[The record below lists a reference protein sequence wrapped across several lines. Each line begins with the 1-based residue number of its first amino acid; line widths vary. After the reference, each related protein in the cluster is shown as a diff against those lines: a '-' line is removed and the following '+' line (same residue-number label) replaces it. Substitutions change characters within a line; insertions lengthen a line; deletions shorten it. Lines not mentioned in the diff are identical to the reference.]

1 MLENVIATHPRLL
14 RLKRR
19 KVPAIWLLAVLLA
32 MTAFGLWHVFRTHVT
47 NLGSSQLMSEHGVY
61 SAWNS
66 NNVIVLIRHAERCDR
81 SNHACLGDPAGIT
94 VDGNQAAA
102 AVGDGIRRLGLAN
115 ADILSSPE
123 VRTQQTASTV
133 FGKGI
138 ETQDWLARCDS
149 TFANAALAHKREG
162 HNLVLVTHSGC
173 IDHLERQLGVA
184 GGERV
189 AGYASA
195 LFVSKDSNGKA
206 HLLGQLNAN
215 QWQTLN
221 SSTGK

>member
-1 MLENVIATHPRLL
+1 MPENVIATHPRLL
-14 RLKRR
+14 RSKPR
-19 KVPAIWLLAVLLA
+19 KLPVVWLLAAVLVMA
-32 MTAFGLWHVFRTHVT
+32 AFGLCQVFRAHVP
-47 NLGSSQLMSEHGVY
+47 NLGSVQLMSEHGVY

-66 NNVIVLIRHAERCDR
+66 GKVIVLIRHAERCDR

-94 VDGNQAAA
+94 MDGSQAAA
-102 AVGDGIRRLGLAN
+102 SVGEGIRHLGLAN
-115 ADILSSPE
+115 ADRLSSPE
-123 VRTQQTASTV
+123 VRTQQTASLI
-133 FGKGI
+133 FGKAI
-138 ETQDWLARCDS
+138 EPQEWLARCDS
-149 TFANAALAHKREG
+149 TFADAALAHKREG

-173 IDHLERQLGVA
+173 IDHIERTLRVA

-195 LFVSKDSNGKA
+195 LFLSKDSNGKA

>member
-1 MLENVIATHPRLL
+1 MLEHIIATRPHAP

-19 KVPAIWLLAVLLA
+19 KLPAAWLLAVLLVA
-32 MTAFGLWHVFRTHVT
+32 TASGLWHVLRTHVS
-47 NLGSSQLMSEHGVY
+47 NLGSAQLMSEHGVY
-61 SAWNS
+61 SAWNRDE
-66 NNVIVLIRHAERCDR
+66 VIVLVRHAERCDR
-81 SNHACLGDPAGIT
+81 SRQACLGDPSGIT
-94 VDGNQAAA
+94 VNGSHAAA
-102 AVGDGIRRLGLAN
+102 AVGDGIRRLGLAD
-115 ADILSSPE
+115 ADFLSSPE
-123 VRTQQTASTV
+123 VRTQQTASFV
-133 FGKGI
+133 FGKAI

-184 GGERV
+184 DGERV
-189 AGYASA
+189 AGYTSA

>member
-19 KVPAIWLLAVLLA
+19 RLPVVWLLALLLA
-32 MTAFGLWHVFRTHVT
+32 FTAFGLWHVLRTHVT
-47 NLGSSQLMSEHGVY
+47 NLGSAQLMSEHGVY
-61 SAWNS
+61 NAWS
-66 NNVIVLIRHAERCDR
+66 SGKVIVLIRHAERCDR

-94 VDGNQAAA
+94 VDGNQAAT

-123 VRTQQTASTV
+123 VRTQQTASSI
-133 FGKGI
+133 FGKAI

-149 TFANAALAHKREG
+149 TFADAALAHKREG

-173 IDHLERQLGVA
+173 IDHLERQLRVA

-195 LFVSKDSNGKA
+195 LFISKDSNGKA